1 MDCDTEF
8 IEKNRQLIEEHNKIF
23 NGSFAYHVPDG
34 TLFYEDNSGAYF
46 IPDNE
51 TIENLR
57 NIILDDINKGINT
70 IPNRYKEYVI
80 VYDPD
85 KIY

>member
-8 IEKNRQLIEEHNKIF
+8 IEKNSQLIEEHNKIF
-23 NGSFAYHVPDG
+23 NGSFTYH
-34 TLFYEDNSGAYF
+34 
-46 IPDNE
+46 
-51 TIENLR
+51 
-57 NIILDDINKGINT
+57 
-70 IPNRYKEYVI
+70 VI